1 MFLAFIVV
9 FCTFW
14 VSLYKVIDSWTVVV
28 FSALNISLRH
38 TFNQVEQKL
47 LWLGFI
53 HTEIGY
59 LVYEIFWIH
68 ISVSVKIQQQCV
80 HHIKNIQA
88 TVVQMTELELSSHV
102 YICQIVSM
110 TKVTDVIFVFLKN
123 NLLYIKFF
131 YFFCADHFLNSH
143 R

>member
-1 MFLAFIVV
+1 M
-9 FCTFW
+9 
-14 VSLYKVIDSWTVVV
+14 
-28 FSALNISLRH
+28 
-38 TFNQVEQKL
+38 
-47 LWLGFI
+47 
-53 HTEIGY
+53 
-59 LVYEIFWIH
+59 
-68 ISVSVKIQQQCV
+68 KIQQQCV